1 MFSEFLNNIILY
13 PFFVTLVRLTG
24 IFLTVPVYADKAVSA
39 KVRLSIA
46 LVFSIA
52 LAPIV
57 SEYVPT
63 IPKSVSLLI
72 LVVLG
77 EFLIGILLG
86 FGAKLFML
94 AMNIAGDFMAAMMG
108 LQAAS
113 MMDPRSGS
121 NTTTLSSMLSLIALA
136 AFLSM
141 DFHLYIIRAFI
152 ESYNIIG
159 FNKAMDLGE
168 VAMAIIATVSK
179 VTVLGVKIASPIVVA
194 NFIVNCALGILNR
207 LVPQI
212 HVFFIS
218 MPLTMLIGIFI
229 LVLTLASMLILF
241 TEEIENNLIIFAQE
255 IE

>member
-24 IFLTVPVYADKAVSA
+24 IFLTVPVYADKAVSP

-46 LVFSIA
+46 VVFSLA

-63 IPKSVSLLI
+63 IPKSVGLLI

-77 EFLIGILLG
+77 EFLIGLLLG

-94 AMNIAGDFMAAMMG
+94 AINIAGDFMAAMMG

-113 MMDPRSGS
+113 MMDPRSQT

-136 AFLSM
+136 AFLAL
-141 DFHLYIIRAFI
+141 DFHLYMIRIFI

-159 FNKAMDLGE
+159 FNKALGLGE
-168 VAMAIIATVSK
+168 VAMAIIATISK
-179 VTVLGVKIASPIVVA
+179 VTILGVKIASPIVVT
-194 NFIVNCALGILNR
+194 NFIVNCALGVLNR

-218 MPLTMLIGIFI
+218 MPLTMLVGIFI
-229 LVLTLASMLILF
+229 LVLSIASMLILF
-241 TEEIENNLIIFAQE
+241 TEEIEDNLVIFAQE

>member
-13 PFFVTLVRLTG
+13 PFFITLVRLTG

-63 IPKSVSLLI
+63 IPKSVGLLI

-77 EFLIGILLG
+77 EFLIGLLLG

-94 AMNIAGDFMAAMMG
+94 AINIAGDFMAAMMG

-113 MMDPRSGS
+113 MMDPRSQT

-136 AFLSM
+136 AFLAL
-141 DFHLYIIRAFI
+141 DFHLYMIRIFI

-159 FNKAMDLGE
+159 FNKALGLGE
-168 VAMAIIATVSK
+168 VAMAIIATISK
-179 VTVLGVKIASPIVVA
+179 VTILGVKIASPIVVT
-194 NFIVNCALGILNR
+194 NFIVNCALGVLNR

-218 MPLTMLIGIFI
+218 MPLTMLVGIFI
-229 LVLTLASMLILF
+229 LVLSIASMLILF
-241 TEEIENNLIIFAQE
+241 TEEIEDNLVIFAQE

>member
-13 PFFVTLVRLTG
+13 PFFITLVRLTG

-179 VTVLGVKIASPIVVA
+179 VTALGVKIASPIVVA